1 MQVNL
6 KKKGMV
12 LLIELKGRLDTST
25 PKDFEAQLL
34 ELVES
39 GEKHLVFD
47 FSQVEHVSSNGLRT
61 LLHAFKQLTY
71 SNGRMAFHS
80 LNERVK
86 RIFDIGGF
94 LMIFR
99 VYETREE
106 AVAGVLETG
115 MLPSNILAS
124 FNHEAN
130 KTA

>member
-6 KKKGMV
+6 KKEGMI
-12 LLIELKGRLDTST
+12 LLIELKGRLDTSA

-34 ELVES
+34 HLVES
-39 GEKHLVFD
+39 GERHLVFD

-61 LLHAFKQLTY
+61 LLHAFKRLTD
-71 SNGRMAFHS
+71 SNGRMVFHS

-94 LMIFR
+94 LMIFH
-99 VYETREE
+99 VYETHEE
-106 AVAGVLETG
+106 AVASVLQTG
-115 MLPSNILAS
+115 MAPANILAS
-124 FNHEAN
+124 INHESN